1 MKVKSKYK
9 SSKVSFF
16 EKLLTGLSK
25 ERGISGRAT
34 LLSTAKIPRDS
45 AAVGKL
51 RRWCNCH
58 VKIKSCRIVQF
69 SAMLNVSSVEHLQ
82 SRTKKLFVR
91 NLKN

>member
-1 MKVKSKYK
+1 MKVKSKCK

-51 RRWCNCH
+51 T
-58 VKIKSCRIVQF
+58 
-69 SAMLNVSSVEHLQ
+69 A
-82 SRTKKLFVR
+82 
-91 NLKN
+91 

>member
-25 ERGISGRAT
+25 ERRISGRAT
-34 LLSTAKIPRDS
+34 LLSTAKISRDS

-51 RRWCNCH
+51 T
-58 VKIKSCRIVQF
+58 
-69 SAMLNVSSVEHLQ
+69 A
-82 SRTKKLFVR
+82 
-91 NLKN
+91 